1 MEVWD
6 LSGSQWATS
15 VLYLQGIS
23 LVRRNNEWH
32 HFDPL
37 GTAGVITNGSAQVV
51 SNNVYDIFGV
61 LRHQQG
67 SAQTPWRW
75 KRERLSDESIL
86 LGLGGCSVIIPSKL
100 CIGPGCSGNPK
111 CPPKKPRDPVH
122 GGCLAICK
130 SFVAFCRGGVIASK
144 LCEQTLKLGC
154 EAICADISSRKPF
167 EDCTT
172 PCKSVPKTRCM
183 DCCAAICPPGGS
195 TKRCNTYCTREAM
208 PDDADHWV
216 WR

>member
-51 SNNVYDIFGV
+51 SNNLYDLFGV

-75 KRERLSDESIL
+75 RWIQQGEDGLLVVKGQLYLPQRMLIPLFSGSYDLRKDCPFGEGGPYPRSMCDQFVKGCYQDAARERDECEGRQAGFCDTVRVVCLVLPGPLLKVFCFTAGTVCSRDDTCANRYSARMSFCMSCFDMCVRNSRSDSRQ
-86 LGLGGCSVIIPSKL
+86 GGGIK
-100 CIGPGCSGNPK
+100 
-111 CPPKKPRDPVH
+111 
-122 GGCLAICK
+122 
-130 SFVAFCRGGVIASK
+130 
-144 LCEQTLKLGC
+144 
-154 EAICADISSRKPF
+154 
-167 EDCTT
+167 
-172 PCKSVPKTRCM
+172 
-183 DCCAAICPPGGS
+183 
-195 TKRCNTYCTREAM
+195 
-208 PDDADHWV
+208 
-216 WR
+216 